1 MTKKSV
7 AKKHTLSDLLALFSV
22 CTLLLLGLF
31 SLQLQTSSSLSP
43 TGAVTGAVI
52 LKNKCTAPPQT
63 LVYVSSNDNHVYALD
78 SENGCIVWRF
88 DAEADLK
95 VSPAVSDAGVFVGT
109 AENSVFGINAET
121 GEKVWSLELDGKV
134 LSAGAV
140 ADYFYVADNSGVL
153 SALNLDAGTVAWTY
167 TAHNLKEADVVY
179 DELFDNK
186 TNTTKT
192 TIFVVDTYLN
202 LGSVI
207 AIDAA
212 TRNALW
218 VFPAQRSVFTAP
230 LVTSDAVYVPTADGT
245 LFKLN
250 KEYGVALWTFKAKK
264 SIRSTPVMDD
274 KGILYVGSNDGYVY
288 ALNNMDGSVV
298 WKYFVGHEIETKP
311 ALSETLV
318 YVGNTDGKEYA
329 LDKKTGAL
337 KWSFTTKGKI
347 RAGATVHEDI
357 LFIPSTDSLLYAVDA
372 GTGQL
377 LWSYD
382 TKGAL
387 YSAALV
393 R

>member
-1 MTKKSV
+1 MKGKRSL
-7 AKKHTLSDLLALFSV
+7 KKHTLPDLLALFSV
-22 CTLLLLGLF
+22 CALLLLGLF
-31 SLQLQTSSSLSP
+31 SLQLQTSSSPSP
-43 TGAVTGAVI
+43 TGAVTGAAI
-52 LKNKCTAPPQT
+52 LKNKCTALPQT

-78 SENGCIVWRF
+78 PENGCIVWRF

-95 VSPAVSDAGVFVGT
+95 VSPAVTDAGVFVGT
-109 AENSVFGINAET
+109 AENSVFSINAET

-153 SALNLDAGTVAWTY
+153 SALDLDAGTVAWTY

-186 TNTTKT
+186 TNTTKST
-192 TIFVVDTYLN
+192 VFVVDTYLN

-207 AIDAA
+207 AINTA
-212 TRNALW
+212 THNALW
-218 VFPAQRSVFTAP
+218 VFPTQRSVFTAP
-230 LVTSDAVYVPTADGT
+230 LVATDAAYIPTADGT

-250 KEYGVALWTFKAKK
+250 KEYGVVLWTFKAEK

-274 KGILYVGSNDGYVY
+274 KDVLYVGSNDGYVY
-288 ALNNMDGSVV
+288 AINSADGSLV
-298 WKYFVGHEIETKP
+298 WKYFIGHEIETKP
-311 ALSETLV
+311 ALSDTLL
-318 YVGNTDGKEYA
+318 YVGSADGKEYA
-329 LDKKTGAL
+329 LDKKTGTL

-347 RAGATVHEDI
+347 QAGATLYDDV

-387 YSAALV
+387 YSAAV
-393 R
+393 VK